1 MRENNTTKTNK
12 MENKLM
18 TASQSEDLGRFN
30 KAKAIA
36 LTIEPSCRRRA
47 DATDENP
54 FYGANFGGEPM
65 VIWTQEEAHLTSAQ
79 ADGRI
84 ELPDSIWYFKRVAEW
99 TILQG

>member
-18 TASQSEDLGRFN
+18 TASQSEDLDRFN

-36 LTIEPSCRRRA
+36 LTIDNQCRRRA
-47 DATDENP
+47 DATAENP
-54 FYGANFGGEPM
+54 FYGANFGGQPM
-65 VIWTQEEAHLTSAQ
+65 VIWKNEDASLTKAKP
-79 ADGRI
+79 DGRI
-84 ELPDSIWYFKRVAEW
+84 EIESSIWYFKRVAEW